1 MSQNEM
7 TLQEQLEAERAAL
20 KERRIQMHEEKNQA
34 QYEVD
39 YYQEQYAHR
48 LLFSWKKKQ
57 DTKKELAAKKQ
68 SLASLHASHEREIN
82 RRKAKIEYLKQ
93 KIAEE

>member
-1 MSQNEM
+1 MSQEEM
-7 TLQEQLEAERAAL
+7 TLPEQLEAERAAL
-20 KERRIQMHEEKNQA
+20 KERRAQMHEEKNQA

-57 DTKKELAAKKQ
+57 DTKKTLAEKKQ
-68 SLASLHASHEREIN
+68 ALAQLCANQERELN

-93 KIAEE
+93 KISEK